1 MEPLE
6 LHERVLQ
13 CSSEAFECSTAGNQS
28 TRLPFSSFERIAT
41 DCELKQL
48 SLTVHLL
55 LVMFYRGILM
65 CK

>member
-6 LHERVLQ
+6 LHEQVLR

-28 TRLPFSSFERIAT
+28 TRLPFSSFERVAT
-41 DCELKQL
+41 DWELKQL
-48 SLTVHLL
+48 SLMVHLL
-55 LVMFYRGILM
+55 LMMFYHGILM